1 MRTLTTFFTVA
12 FTLLAQ
18 PVHGDIVPELSA
30 IYKRG
35 CIHALKGSWVPIP
48 GTDKGDCDVGER
60 LVVNL
65 FDAYIEEY
73 GVKQCPKEFIY
84 YHVDID
90 RTYCV
95 EEDLTHQR
103 ALEKQQLERLRN
115 HERKQERL
123 RKDDE
128 STSRKYVKPYCKSQN
143 SINPSQNINYCV
155 ASFTGAII
163 LRPSK
168 PNASNFKFSNSFKC
182 IYSAMPRLVRDLERV
197 WVAQR
202 GNPHRPLSNG

>member
-1 MRTLTTFFTVA
+1 MRTLAAFFTVA

-30 IYKRG
+30 IYKHG

-65 FDAYIEEY
+65 IDAYIEEY
-73 GVKQCPKEFIY
+73 GSKQCPKEFLY
-84 YHVDID
+84 YSVDID
-90 RTYCV
+90 RKYCV

-115 HERKQERL
+115 HEEKVRKAQEKIMR
-123 RKDDE
+123 
-128 STSRKYVKPYCKSQN
+128 TYPCKYVKPYCNSQN
-143 SINPSQNINYCV
+143 SINPSQNINDCV
-155 ASFTGAII
+155 ASFYWCD
-163 LRPSK
+163 
-168 PNASNFKFSNSFKC
+168 NS
-182 IYSAMPRLVRDLERV
+182 AVE
-197 WVAQR
+197 
-202 GNPHRPLSNG
+202 